1 MKVLLIGGTG
11 TISGAIARLL
21 AERGEDL
28 TLLNRGNRP
37 GDVPENAKVIQ
48 CDVNDENQVA
58 SCTAGENYDVVC
70 QFVGFR
76 PEQVERDYRL
86 FAGRT
91 RQYIYVSTA
100 AAYHK
105 PTADCR
111 ITEGTALANPYW
123 TYARDKI
130 ACEEFLM
137 RMYREN
143 GFPVTIV
150 RPSHTYGDRSVPLGV
165 HGKKG
170 SWQVLKRML
179 DGKPVIIH
187 GDGTAL
193 WTITNNRD
201 FARGFVGLMS
211 NPHAIGEAFQIMS
224 EESVTWN
231 QIYATIADCLGVP
244 LKAVHVASEFLAAV
258 NPPHDYYGSLLGD
271 KANTVIFD
279 TTKLKR
285 AVPGFT
291 AVITAAEGIRT
302 TVNYMLTHREC
313 QVEDPEFDDWCDRV
327 VAAQE
332 VAKKTFFDRK

>member
-11 TISGAIARLL
+11 TISSAIARLL
-21 AERGEDL
+21 AARGEDL
-28 TLLNRGNRP
+28 TLLNRGSRLA
-37 GDVPENAKVIQ
+37 DVPQNAKVIC
-48 CDVNDENQVA
+48 CDVNVEGQVA
-58 SCTAGENYDVVC
+58 EKTAGERYDVVC

-91 RQYIYVSTA
+91 KQYIYISSA
-100 AAYHK
+100 SAYHK
-105 PTADCR
+105 PGADYR

-123 TYARDKI
+123 AYSRDKI

-137 RMYREN
+137 KMYREN

-179 DGKPVIIH
+179 EGKPVIIH
-187 GDGTAL
+187 GDGTSL
-193 WTITNNRD
+193 WTITNHRD
-201 FARGFVGLMS
+201 FARAFVGLMG
-211 NPHAIGEAFQIMS
+211 NPHALGEAFQIMS
-224 EESVTWN
+224 EESVSWN
-231 QIYATIADCLGVP
+231 QIYATIAEALGVE
-244 LKAVHVASEFLAAV
+244 LKACHIASEFLAAA

-271 KANTVIFD
+271 KANTVVFD
-279 TTKLKR
+279 TSKLKR

-291 AVITAAEGIRT
+291 ATVTAAEGIRS
-302 TVNYMLTHREC
+302 TVHYMLTHPEC

-327 VAAQE
+327 IEALE
-332 VAKKTFFDRK
+332 IAKRTLC